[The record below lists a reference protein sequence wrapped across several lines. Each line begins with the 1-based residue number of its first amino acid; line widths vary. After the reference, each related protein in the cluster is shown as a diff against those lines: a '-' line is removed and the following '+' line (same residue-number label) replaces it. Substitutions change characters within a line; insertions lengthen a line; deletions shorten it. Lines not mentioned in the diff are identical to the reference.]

1 MKNLI
6 ESAKALAA
14 AAAAEGRALTDEE
27 KATIE
32 SAIAG
37 AKAVKQD
44 RELASAVEALGAEL
58 GDVKPAKQEKS
69 TGTPGERLVSDPAFK
84 SWLGDAASQPADVK
98 SMPNSPSVAVGGL
111 KATITGASDSY
122 AGALIVND
130 RYPRVETA
138 YARDLSVLGLLTVA
152 STSSDVVEYA
162 RVLPFGAGQSDNN
175 AGPTAEGTAA
185 GESQM
190 LFSKQTAAVRDVRT
204 FIPVSVRALQDA
216 AQLQALVDA
225 FIRTSISESLEEQVI
240 SGDGSGEN
248 MMGILEVSGTQ
259 SQAFD
264 TDAITSIRRA
274 IRKVKVGGKG
284 NASAIVLHP
293 EDDEAI
299 DLLSGSNT
307 DFLFGGPVGASTP
320 TIWGVRRVVSEAVPQ
335 GTAIVADWSAAVL
348 FERQALQVQLLNQH
362 SDFAVKGL
370 SAIYGNARAAF
381 AVLNPAKFCIT
392 TIVD

>member
-27 KATIE
+27 KATVE
-32 SAIAG
+32 AALAG
-37 AKAVKQD
+37 AKAMKQD
-44 RELASAVEALGAEL
+44 RELAQAVEALGADL
-58 GDVKPAKQEKS
+58 GDVKPADGEKAA
-69 TGTPGERLVSDPAFK
+69 GTPGERLVSDAAFK
-84 SWLGDAASQPADVK
+84 SWLGAAGSQPADVK
-98 SMPNSPSVAVGGL
+98 SLPNSPAVPVGGL

-122 AGALIVND
+122 AGALITND

-152 STSSDVVEYA
+152 STTSDVVEYA
-162 RVLPFGAGQSDNN
+162 RVLPFGAGQSDNG
-175 AGPTAEGTAA
+175 AAPTAEGTAA
-185 GESQM
+185 SESQM
-190 LFSKQTAAVRDVRT
+190 LFSKETAPVRDVRT

-225 FIRTSISESLEEQVI
+225 FIRTSISEELENQII
-240 SGDGSGEN
+240 SGDGTGEN
-248 MMGILEVSGTQ
+248 MLGILEVNGTQ
-259 SQAFD
+259 TQSWD
-264 TDAITSIRRA
+264 TDAVTSIRRA
-274 IRKVKVGGKG
+274 IRKVKVNGKG
-284 NASAIVLHP
+284 NASAVVLHP

-299 DLLSGSNT
+299 DLLNESGVYH
-307 DFLFGGPVGASTP
+307 FGGPAVASTP
-320 TIWGVRRVVSEAVPQ
+320 SIWGVRRVVSEAVPQ

-348 FERQALQVQLLNQH
+348 FERQALQVQVLNQH

-392 TIVD
+392 TVAD